1 MKPFFGVDITT
12 DENNETMNF
21 EEFVVQKPSKEA
33 ARKNEQAAEEAL
45 EELKAYFK
53 SYGKRLDFLIAA
65 FFFGCVG
72 AVLLLTFLSFLQS
85 RKPDASDFGVLAVGS
100 ACAIATV
107 VCAVVSHRINPDR
120 VPADD
125 GDENDGQKDDGQKDD
140 GDEDDETP
148 CATVAEIFREL
159 RVPRE
164 AKWVDVIGFDYREKK
179 GRISPRCP
187 SGYCGKPVYSVYTL
201 KGYAENGQL
210 RLADA
215 EGVVAIPL
223 NEIKA
228 IRTVRKRILLPDWT
242 KKRPCT
248 HEKYKPYKLKM
259 VESRAEEWLSVGW
272 YHVLEFTHK
281 YEPWGVWFPNYE
293 LPAFEKLT
301 GLKADEESTSCKEIF
316 TSEPTV

>member
-1 MKPFFGVDITT
+1 MKPFFGIDITT

-45 EELKAYFK
+45 GELKAYFK
-53 SYGKRLDFLIAA
+53 SYGKRLNFLIAA
-65 FFFGCVG
+65 IFFGCVG
-72 AVLLLTFLSFLQS
+72 AVLLLAFLSFLQS
-85 RKPDASDFGVLAVGS
+85 RKPDAADFGVLAAGS

-125 GDENDGQKDDGQKDD
+125 GDENDGQKDDG
-140 GDEDDETP
+140 DEDDGTP

-159 RVPRE
+159 RVPPD
-164 AKWVDVIGFDYREKK
+164 AKRVDVIGFRYVDKR
-179 GRISPRCP
+179 GRFRPRCA

-281 YEPWGVWFPNYE
+281 YESWGVWFPNYE
-293 LPAFEKLT
+293 LPAFENLT
-301 GLKADEESTSCKEIF
+301 GLKADDESTDCKEIF
-316 TSEPTV
+316 TSEQTI

>member
-1 MKPFFGVDITT
+1 MKPFFGIDITT

-53 SYGKRLDFLIAA
+53 SYGKRLNFLIAA

-72 AVLLLTFLSFLQS
+72 AVLLLVFLSSLQLG
-85 RKPDASDFGVLAVGS
+85 KPDASDFGVLAVGS

-148 CATVAEIFREL
+148 CATVAEIFGEL
-159 RVPRE
+159 GVPRE
-164 AKWVDVIGFDYREKK
+164 AKWVDVLGFRYVDKR
-179 GRISPRCP
+179 GRFRPRGET
-187 SGYCGKPVYSVYTL
+187 GYNGKLIYSVYSL

-228 IRTVRKRILLPDWT
+228 IRTVRKRVLLLDWT

-248 HEKYKPYKLKM
+248 HEIYKPYKLKM
-259 VESRAEEWLSVGW
+259 VKSRAGEWLSVGW

-281 YEPWGVWFPNYE
+281 HESWGVWFPNYE
-293 LPAFEKLT
+293 LPAFESLT
-301 GLKADEESTSCKEIF
+301 GLKADEESTDYKEIF
-316 TSEPTV
+316 TSEQTI